1 MTLSRIA
8 RLPWHPVLWL
18 VVAGCLV
25 SVGAVVAGP
34 GPDAPPKDVEKFLGL
49 WEGVDPLD
57 ASPVL
62 LSLSDVDDDG
72 ILELTLEEAFW
83 TACFNLGSD
92 YSKGRG
98 VVTGTAT
105 VASKGVL
112 DASTELI
119 CFSDANVPHSL
130 GVASVQYTLRS
141 HDRVLLIPEFG
152 NAPAI
157 VMHRISR

>member
-1 MTLSRIA
+1 MTLSRFA
-8 RLPWHPVLWL
+8 RLPWNPIFWL

-25 SVGAVVAGP
+25 SGAVVAGP
-34 GPDAPPKDVEKFLGL
+34 GPDAAPKDVKKFLGL

-57 ASPVL
+57 GSPVR
-62 LSLSDVDDDG
+62 LSLSDIDDDG
-72 ILELTLEEAFW
+72 VLELTLQEDFW
-83 TACFNLGSD
+83 TSCFNLGAA

-119 CFSDANVPHSL
+119 CISDSNVPQSL
-130 GVASVQYTLRS
+130 GVASVEYTLRS
-141 HDRVLLIPEFG
+141 HDRVLVIPEFG